1 MKKKLIYILGAG
13 RSGTTI
19 LDIVLGNVPKAIS
32 LGEINR
38 FFKREGLAPK
48 RDPSSEVGQYWERV
62 RNTFENQQF
71 EPVNYDRLQRLTYS
85 NEYHTSFPK
94 IFFSKA
100 NKNYSRLMRSLYDS
114 IQQESLDYDLLIE
127 SSKYPNRAINLSRQF
142 GKEFDIGYIYL
153 KKDPVKVV
161 DSFAKKGLEQP
172 SKSYF
177 ASNIYYFAVNF
188 LCYLTVL
195 KLRRRRHKVH
205 ILKYEDLIQD
215 PIEVLDQIGELFQL
229 NVDTLKASVDQ
240 NQNLNTGYLFDG
252 NRIRLNQTI
261 VLQKGGTKASSKG
274 ASYYFTRIFNY
285 LIYN

>member
-19 LDIVLGNVPKAIS
+19 LDIVLGNVPNAIS

-38 FFKREGLAPK
+38 FFKRKGLAPK
-48 RDPSSEVGQYWERV
+48 RDPSTEVGQYWERV
-62 RNTFENQQF
+62 RNSFERLQSG
-71 EPVNYDRLQRLTYS
+71 PISYDRLQRLTYS

-100 NKNYSRLMRSLYDS
+100 NVNYTKLIRSLYDS
-114 IQQESLDYDLLIE
+114 IEQESSDYDLLIE

-142 GKEFDIGYIYL
+142 NQDFDIGYIYL

-172 SKSYF
+172 SKSFF

-188 LCYLTVL
+188 LCYLTVY
-195 KLRRRRHKVH
+195 KLRHRKHKVH
-205 ILKYEDLIQD
+205 ILKYEDLIGD
-215 PIEVLDQIGELFQL
+215 PLEVLDQIGALFQL
-229 NVDTLKASVDQ
+229 DVDTLKARVDQ

-252 NRIRLNQTI
+252 NRIRLNQSI